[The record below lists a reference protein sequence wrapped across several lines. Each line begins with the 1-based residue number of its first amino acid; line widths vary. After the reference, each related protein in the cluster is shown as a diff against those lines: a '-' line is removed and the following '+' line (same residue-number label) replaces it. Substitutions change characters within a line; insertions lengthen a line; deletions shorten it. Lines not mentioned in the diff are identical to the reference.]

1 MAQQVK
7 VTSDVR
13 GQLKKCLIDIFNEFK
28 QQSNPGDKFP
38 IAVSG
43 ASLVDQL
50 AGALIDLTDHLSDDD
65 WSRWLILF
73 VDERL
78 VPTDDPQST
87 HGCYLRSIADWNK
100 ILPSQFIGIDES
112 LSPHDCASDYEN
124 KLRQVLPV
132 AQGKHFPSLYVSLL
146 GFGPDGHTASLF
158 PGHDLL
164 HEKNKWVAAII
175 DSPKPPPSRVTLTLP
190 MIQSSKNILIVAT
203 GSSKAE
209 IVSRVINDGEGLPIG
224 LATNGSSSVT
234 TVTWILDPEAG
245 KEVSQS
251 SQRNQPLSL

>member
-7 VTSDVR
+7 VTSDVK
-13 GQLKKCLIDIFNEFK
+13 GQLKKCLKEIFNEFK
-28 QQSNPGDKFP
+28 EQCNPGEKFTV
-38 IAVSG
+38 AVSG

-50 AGALIDLTDHLSDDD
+50 AGALVDLTDYLTDDD
-65 WSRWLILF
+65 WNRWLILF

-87 HGCYLRSIADWNK
+87 HGCYLRSLSNWNK
-100 ILPSQFIGIDES
+100 IVPSQFIGIDES
-112 LSPHDCASDYEN
+112 LSPHECAADYEN
-124 KLRQVLPV
+124 KLKEVLPV
-132 AQGKHFPSLYVSLL
+132 VQGKHFPSLIVSLL

-164 HEKNKWVAAII
+164 LEKNKWVAAIT

-203 GSSKAE
+203 GSSKAD

-245 KEVSQS
+245 REVSQNS
-251 SQRNQPLSL
+251 LGSQQLSL